1 MFKNI
6 SQKQVRMLGCMSLL
20 RVFFHYDSSLYF
32 VLQAFSSFVCIL
44 KIPETMTVALT
55 YEYVS
60 IAFSFICA
68 PAGSAAVTPV
78 FRVLTGALCRDQER
92 HEQKKRT
99 GQLVH
104 PGTVLAPPL
113 LYWPAAHSPHAVAP
127 VDSAS

>member
-92 HEQKKRT
+92 HEQRAAT
-99 GQLVH
+99 
-104 PGTVLAPPL
+104 TTAPASGAATQTPSAPKDDEA
-113 LYWPAAHSPHAVAP
+113 PAKV
-127 VDSAS
+127 